1 MQDSEFTDPSD
12 TPDTGPSEAR
22 PDHASKRRYS
32 SEEVAD
38 IIRLSLKDETRHL
51 DNSVDY
57 EELLAI
63 AREVGV
69 DAENVDRA
77 VHLLEEE
84 QSARDKEQ
92 YLWSRF
98 RTHCILFIGVNLL
111 CIAINVLSNSDTF
124 WSMYVLFGWGLF
136 LLGHYAGLRYAP
148 QFVELA
154 MERTQSMANN
164 KYQEFFA
171 DDGNVGFSLGDP
183 MGLTET
189 KGLVSLEDSKLL
201 IEYQTLDSMLGVWK
215 SRVKV
220 VEIPLS
226 DISAIRLERKLW
238 SMDLIVQGRNMRAL
252 RNAPGSAGGSL
263 RLKINCQSQTTANR
277 LLQEARAHL
286 QG

>member
-1 MQDSEFTDPSD
+1 MQDSEFTDPSETRD
-12 TPDTGPSEAR
+12 NGPTEDRSE
-22 PDHASKRRYS
+22 DASKRRYS

-38 IIRLSLKDETRHL
+38 IIRLSLQDETRHA

-77 VHLLEEE
+77 MHLLEEE

-98 RTHCILFIGVNLL
+98 RTHCILFIGVNLF
-111 CIAINVLSNSDTF
+111 CIAINVLGSSDTF
-124 WSMYVLFGWGLF
+124 WSMYLLFGWGLF
-136 LLGHYAGLRYAP
+136 LLGHYAGLLYAP

-154 MERTQSMANN
+154 MERTQSMANS

-171 DDGNVGFSLGDP
+171 DDGIVGFTLGDP

-189 KGLVSLEDSKLL
+189 KGLVSLEDNNLL

-220 VEIPLS
+220 VEVPLA
-226 DISAIRLERKLW
+226 DITTVRLERKLW
-238 SMDLIVQGRNMRAL
+238 SMDLVVQGKNMRAL
-252 RNAPGSAGGSL
+252 RNAPGSVGGTL
-263 RLKINCQSQTTANR
+263 RLKINRQSQTAANR
-277 LLQEARAHL
+277 LAQELKACL
-286 QG
+286 

>member
-1 MQDSEFTDPSD
+1 MQDSEFTDPVETSA
-12 TPDTGPSEAR
+12 GEASA
-22 PDHASKRRYS
+22 DGSVEASKRRYS

-38 IIRLSLKDETRHL
+38 IIRLSLKDETRHS

-57 EELLAI
+57 QELLAI

-69 DAENVDRA
+69 DADNVDKA

-84 QSARDKEQ
+84 QTARDKEQ

-98 RTHCILFIGVNLL
+98 RTHSILFIGVNLL
-111 CIAINVLSNSDTF
+111 CIAFNVLGDSDTF

-154 MERTQSMANN
+154 MERTQSMANS

-171 DDGNVGFSLGDP
+171 DDGNVGFSLYDP

-189 KGLVSLEDSKLL
+189 SGLLSLEGEKLL
-201 IEYQTLDSMLGVWK
+201 MEYQTEDSMFGVLK
-215 SRVKV
+215 SKVKV

-226 DISAIRLERKLW
+226 EIAAVRIERKLW
-238 SMDLIVQGRNMRAL
+238 SVDFVMQGKSMRAL
-252 RNAPGSAGGSL
+252 RNAPGSRGGAL
-263 RLKINCQSQTTANR
+263 RLKINRQSQSAAGR
-277 LLQEARAHL
+277 LVQEMKACL
-286 QG
+286 